1 MLQCTAL
8 YQFEGQGGTLGV
20 HFRIFFPLW
29 GEALESL
36 GHLLEKAST
45 KLVKMREMGIQSEDI
60 FDDILSFRGK

>member
-1 MLQCTAL
+1 MLQCTGL

-36 GHLLEKAST
+36 GHLLEKAS
-45 KLVKMREMGIQSEDI
+45 KKVPNMRGMGSQSGDI